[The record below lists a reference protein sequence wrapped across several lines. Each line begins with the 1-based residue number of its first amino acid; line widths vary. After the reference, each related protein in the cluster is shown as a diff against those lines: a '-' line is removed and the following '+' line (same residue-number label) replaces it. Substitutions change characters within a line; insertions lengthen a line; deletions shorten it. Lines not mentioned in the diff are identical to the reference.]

1 MLLFQDTQSS
11 SNPKATYGG
20 GWVDTNTYSN
30 HNGIPTGW
38 TYEISNASGDVPVNT
53 TVSGDK
59 KKITF
64 TGEAPQDIDIYL
76 KVTDANG
83 NTINNLGR
91 VQLRLYVRGNFT
103 VSKGEWSACLQKYI
117 IEVNEIT
124 VNNTKP
130 CSPYRIVVY
139 NNVQNGSSFTVDT
152 STVVYDSGNQTSN
165 VFNLGLSTGN
175 YAAVITNSCGERV
188 GGSNGYYT
196 FSITDAYAFGAS
208 VVFAGFQCLDDTSG
222 TAIINVEG
230 GAVPLTWTLKNN
242 DTNQVVLNSE
252 NITTNDDGDAT
263 NGSFTTQNF
272 APSKFET
279 QNFTITIPNLDQ
291 ANYTFTFTDNNGC
304 TDDVTFDVKKPEA
317 IEKDLLSDESK
328 TALNCYGDTDG
339 KITFVGSG
347 GWTEPWNGNTI
358 NPNGWGD
365 PYTFKL
371 VDANGNVYNLSL
383 IHI

>member
-1 MLLFQDTQSS
+1 MCIRDRTYVNLSQNRSWNSDATQSTVFFKTAGNNLEITPNLNMLLFQDTQSS

-208 VVFAGFQCLDDTSG
+208 VVFAGFQ
-222 TAIINVEG
+222 
-230 GAVPLTWTLKNN
+230 
-242 DTNQVVLNSE
+242 
-252 NITTNDDGDAT
+252 
-263 NGSFTTQNF
+263 
-272 APSKFET
+272 
-279 QNFTITIPNLDQ
+279 
-291 ANYTFTFTDNNGC
+291 
-304 TDDVTFDVKKPEA
+304 
-317 IEKDLLSDESK
+317 
-328 TALNCYGDTDG
+328 
-339 KITFVGSG
+339 
-347 GWTEPWNGNTI
+347 
-358 NPNGWGD
+358 
-365 PYTFKL
+365 
-371 VDANGNVYNLSL
+371 LSL